1 MAWKNDM
8 EMYSVHS
15 EGESVVAQRF
25 TKTLKNKIY
34 KYMTMISYNNT
45 YDSTFKIEPG
55 DVKSNTYVW

>member
-1 MAWKNDM
+1 MARKNDM

-45 YDSTFKIEPG
+45 NDSTVKIEPG
-55 DVKSNTYVW
+55 DVKSNTYV

>member
-1 MAWKNDM
+1 M

-45 YDSTFKIEPG
+45 YDSTVKIEPG
-55 DVKSNTYVW
+55 DVKSNTYV